1 MSIYSHMV
9 NTLMSYW
16 NVFHLLAHTWN
27 NSELF
32 YCDVCALK
40 CMHSCVCVCVCV
52 RERERERERGRELIT
67 DAHFTVVLYHLN
79 CLTYIS
85 QRCVLLLLGP
95 RNLTFPSF
103 AFFSFLFPS
112 SSLPPVSLLPPL
124 LALTLTV
131 PSLYLPP
138 PPSSLFSLFSFL
150 SLSSTHL
157 FNNYLSTVFYVLRKY
172 VYYIMN
178 KAEKMSFRQDPR
190 EISYM

>member
-1 MSIYSHMV
+1 M
-9 NTLMSYW
+9 
-16 NVFHLLAHTWN
+16 
-27 NSELF
+27 
-32 YCDVCALK
+32 
-40 CMHSCVCVCVCV
+40 CVCVCVCV

-112 SSLPPVSLLPPL
+112 SSLLPVSLLPPL

>member
-27 NSELF
+27 NSKLF
-32 YCDVCALK
+32 YCDLCARK
-40 CMHSCVCVCVCV
+40 CVHACMCVCV
-52 RERERERERGRELIT
+52 RERERGRELVT
-67 DAHFTVVLYHLN
+67 DAHFTVVLYHLT

-103 AFFSFLFPS
+103 AFFSFLFSS
-112 SSLPPVSLLPPL
+112 SSLPPVSLLLPF

-138 PPSSLFSLFSFL
+138 PSSSLFSLFSFL

-157 FNNYLSTVFYVLRKY
+157 FNNYLLTVFYVLRKY

-190 EISYM
+190 EISYK